1 MRSLR
6 ANILL
11 FENLTHHS
19 PWHTI
24 CISFISSTY
33 LGKTWWST
41 RMRVSWPA
49 WCSAWRSISSRKIK
63 TDSGM
68 WIFWRKKT
76 LSPRRGSSERFIFNT
91 GTKTSSASVVWIGK
105 WKEDMAVLCD
115 RIGSHKT
122 TGTKE
127 TWSWGSYCLRQSHSF
142 PVWSK

>member
-24 CISFISSTY
+24 SISFISSTY

-63 TDSGM
+63 MDSGM

-76 LSPRRGSSERFIFNT
+76 LSPRRGSSERFIFKT

-127 TWSWGSYCLRQSHSF
+127 TWSWGSYCLPQSHSF